1 MVIARQRQA
10 DQRWIR
16 TEQDRRAVADG
27 CWFDESAGLRVVN
40 FCHKFLRHYKGR
52 WAGKRFELLDWQR
65 DAVMQLYGWKRSDGS
80 RRFRTAFIEIA
91 KKNGK
96 TTFGAA
102 LALFALIADGEQG
115 AQVYSAANDREQAAM
130 IYRDMAAMGRASPAL
145 AKRLTFTDSTKH
157 VAFPHTNSFY
167 KALSADVP
175 TKEGLDMSFLLV
187 DEIHA
192 APKRDLYDTLRYSGA
207 ARRQPL
213 IVIITTAGDSLE
225 GIGYEEREYA
235 GRVLE
240 NQVEDWTYFAY
251 ICEADPDCDV
261 MDEVQWAKANPSLD
275 ITITRESMREAA
287 AQALASPRKLASFK
301 RYRLDIWGERL
312 ERWLSAPAW
321 DRGCCEP
328 VEPTEL
334 AGVPCWGGLDLSSTL
349 DLTALVWVFPLDG
362 GRFALVPR
370 FWVPGDNIRQR
381 VKDDRV
387 PYDLW
392 AEQGFVEPTG
402 GNVVDYD
409 VIRERIKEDA
419 TRFNVRELAFDRWNA
434 TQLSTQLASDGL
446 TVVPYGQGYISM
458 SAPSKM
464 LEALVLAG
472 RLVGGNHPVLRWC
485 ALNASIE
492 TDPAENIKP
501 SKSKSRERIDGLVA
515 TVMGLGRAMV
525 NTGETGQSIYET
537 EELLVI

>member
-1 MVIARQRQA
+1 
-10 DQRWIR
+10 
-16 TEQDRRAVADG
+16 
-27 CWFDESAGLRVVN
+27 
-40 FCHKFLRHYKGR
+40 
-52 WAGKRFELLDWQR
+52 
-65 DAVMQLYGWKRSDGS
+65 MQLYGWKRADGS

-102 LALFALIADGEQG
+102 LALFALVADGEQG

-261 MDEVQWAKANPSLD
+261 MDEAQWAKANPSLD

-312 ERWLSAPAW
+312 ERWLSALAW